1 MHEPLLGRH
10 YNTIIVVY
18 GYDGA
23 VLVADGVHTYL
34 LYNINRGVKVKVL
47 QNTYSKMCVGFG

>member
-47 QNTYSKMCVGFG
+47 QNTHF